1 MGGAVGGVRVTV
13 LDHPEYGR
21 TATQADGGYDLAVN
35 GGGPL
40 TLVFEREGYIPAQR
54 VVDVPWQDYADV
66 EPLVMVPYD
75 PRATR
80 IDTSGSNI
88 SAVQASTITDG
99 SGTRTQTL
107 LFAPGTTAQ
116 MEVGGALQPIGSAFT
131 VRSTEFTQGANGV
144 EAMPGQLPPATA
156 YTYAAEFSLDEAAAA
171 GATDVRFSKPV
182 ATYLDNFLEHAG
194 RHARARRAG
203 TTARPANGSARPT
216 AASSSWSPAAWT
228 PTATGPPTTPAST
241 PPRWPSS
248 RTLYPVGKEL
258 WRVEVTHFTPWDY
271 NHPYGPADG
280 AGPPG
285 PGNGPR
291 RPPDDPDNPCPEE
304 GSIILCD
311 DQVLGEELPIT
322 GTEQRLVYRSDRTPG
337 RLAERTLPITLRN
350 SAIDP
355 SLRAI
360 DLQIELAGRVIK
372 LLVHAPRRPRPPARS
387 TRTRGT
393 AWTPTAAASTAPSR

>member
-1 MGGAVGGVRVTV
+1 MGR
-13 LDHPEYGR
+13 R
-21 TATQADGGYDLAVN
+21 
-35 GGGPL
+35 
-40 TLVFEREGYIPAQR
+40 AQR
-54 VVDVPWQDYADV
+54 
-66 EPLVMVPYD
+66 
-75 PRATR
+75 PRR
-80 IDTSGSNI
+80 
-88 SAVQASTITDG
+88 QA
-99 SGTRTQTL
+99 
-107 LFAPGTTAQ
+107 A
-116 MEVGGALQPIGSAFT
+116 
-131 VRSTEFTQGANGV
+131 
-144 EAMPGQLPPATA
+144 
-156 YTYAAEFSLDEAAAA
+156 
-171 GATDVRFSKPV
+171 
-182 ATYLDNFLEHAG
+182 
-194 RHARARRAG
+194 
-203 TTARPANGSARPT
+203 
-216 AASSSWSPAAWT
+216 SPAAWT
-228 PTATGPPTTPAST
+228 PTATGRADNTGIDAAEVAKLA
-241 PPRWPSS
+241 
-248 RTLYPVGKEL
+248 TLYPAGKEL

-372 LLVHAPRRPRPPARS
+372 RSFTPAQSSAAPGLHVRLGRPGRLRPPRQGHACR
-387 TRTRGT
+387 
-393 AWTPTAAASTAPSR
+393 